1 MEFLFFLQ
9 GNEMRP
15 CMDDQFRRL
24 DMEDGNFVP
33 QFGAPRFV
41 FILSGDVKLGW
52 ILKEMLIFRVRKSRR
67 ESVSTECRCHMG
79 GWVVH

>member
-1 MEFLFFLQ
+1 
-9 GNEMRP
+9 MRP

-33 QFGAPRFV
+33 QYGAPRFV

-52 ILKEMLIFRVRKSRR
+52 DS
-67 ESVSTECRCHMG
+67 
-79 GWVVH
+79 